1 MKIYISADIEG
12 ITGTTHWDEADKK
25 NSDFKEFQEQMTAE
39 VAAACEGALRAGA
52 TEILVKDAH
61 DTARNIIAS
70 KLPREVRLVRGWSGH
85 PFSMVQY
92 LDETFHAVLMIGYHS
107 RAGLDTNPLAHTIAS
122 ESVARIK
129 INDRYASELLLH
141 AYAAALVNVP
151 VVFVSGDA
159 GICEEAESLNPNI
172 VTTAVKQ
179 GVGNSTISIH
189 PHLAVE
195 KIRDSAQMALDGD
208 VSSCNIQMPERFPV
222 EIEFRDHAKAYQSA
236 FFPGASLKNPHTIQF
251 RSDDY
256 FEVLRLLLFVI

>member
-1 MKIYISADIEG
+1 M
-12 ITGTTHWDEADKK
+12 
-25 NSDFKEFQEQMTAE
+25 
-39 VAAACEGALRAGA
+39 
-52 TEILVKDAH
+52 DAH
-61 DTARNIIAS
+61 GTARNIIAS

-107 RAGLDTNPLAHTIAS
+107 RAGLDTNPLAHTIS
-122 ESVARIK
+122 GSVAWIK